1 MSKIR
6 LDRFVT
12 LSVMDPFRRLFR
24 VSSAIPILMYHSI
37 SSEFGKYSSAYYET
51 TTHPRRFEEHM
62 RLLHEE
68 GYSTVSL
75 DVVVRGM
82 RNRMEEPRKIVAI
95 TFDDGFRDFYTDA
108 YPVLARYGFMATMF
122 IPSASVGNS
131 VHGRACMNWG
141 EVRELN
147 RAGIMF
153 GSHTVTHPQLHSVNG
168 KQRFRELRESK
179 DVIEQNIGRR
189 VDSFS
194 YPYAF
199 PEQDKSFTAQLKADL
214 LACGYANG
222 VSTIVGRA
230 NRKDEELFLRRL
242 PANDADDASLLKAKL
257 SGAYD
262 WVHTI
267 QYASKVIRWEIR
279 KWRHLR
285 LSTT

>member
-6 LDRFVT
+6 VDRFVT
-12 LSVMDPFRRLFR
+12 LGVMDLFRRLPR
-24 VSSAIPILMYHSI
+24 ASTAIPILMYHSI
-37 SSEFGKYSSAYYET
+37 SSDFGKYSSVYYET

-68 GYSTVSL
+68 GYSTASL
-75 DVVVRGM
+75 DVVVHGLRT
-82 RNRMEEPRKIVAI
+82 RVEEPRKIVAI
-95 TFDDGFRDFYTDA
+95 TFDDGFRDFYKEA

-122 IPSASVGNS
+122 IPTACVGKS
-131 VHGRACMNWG
+131 VHGRACMNWD

-153 GSHTVTHPQLHSVNG
+153 GSHTATHPQLHSVNG
-168 KQRFRELRESK
+168 RQRFRELRESK
-179 DVIEQNIGRR
+179 DVIEQSIGTR

-199 PEQDKSFTAQLKADL
+199 PEQDRAFTAQLKTDL
-214 LACGYANG
+214 LACGYKKG

-230 NRKDEELFLRRL
+230 TPKDEELFLRRL

-267 QYASKVIRWEIR
+267 QYTSKVIRWEMQ

-285 LSTT
+285 PSTT